1 MPGPSISICIPVR
14 NGAQWLDATID
25 SALAQTRE
33 DFEILVVENA
43 STDGTGD
50 LVRRRSTEDSRI
62 RLERFDRVVSA
73 PANHNWAI
81 RLARGA
87 LVKFLHQDDVLYPAC
102 LERMAAIFE
111 AHPQVG
117 FVFARRHILLEDPD
131 DLEALEW
138 ARRYGTLDE
147 GFTALGEVNRGKEL
161 LAQYLP
167 TFGDSQY
174 QNWIGE
180 PSAVMVR
187 RECFERVGAFSERLR
202 QSWDL
207 ELWLRIFAVFD
218 VGFVAEPL
226 GAFRYH
232 PRSLTTTNARIRADW
247 LDLLWLYEGLL
258 SEAALEPSH
267 GMIRGFRRRQARRV
281 LRRQLGR
288 LRRGDLD
295 LRPLGAYVAHRVRVG
310 RRARSKPPSSQSPA

>member
-1 MPGPSISICIPVR
+1 MPEPTISTCIPVR
-14 NGAQWLDATID
+14 NGVQWIDAAID
-25 SALAQTRE
+25 SALAQTRQ

-62 RLERFDRVVSA
+62 RLERFDRSVSA
-73 PANHNWAI
+73 PASHNWAI
-81 RLARGA
+81 RLARGE
-87 LVKFLHQDDVLYPAC
+87 LVKFLHQDDVLYPDC
-102 LERMAAIFE
+102 LERMAAIFD
-111 AHPQVG
+111 AHPQIG
-117 FVFARRHILLEDPD
+117 FVFARRHILLEHPD
-131 DLEALEW
+131 DPEAVEW
-138 ARRYGTLDE
+138 ARRHGTLHE
-147 GFTALGEVNRGKEL
+147 GFTALGEVNRGEEL

-187 RECFERVGAFSERLR
+187 RECFERVGAFSDRLR

-207 ELWLRIFAVFD
+207 ELWLRIFAVYD
-218 VGFVAEPL
+218 VGFVDEPL

-232 PRSLTTTNARIRADW
+232 PRSLTSTNARVRADW

-258 SEAALEPSH
+258 SEEALQPYH
-267 GMIRGFRRRQARRV
+267 GMIRGFRRRQARRI

-295 LRPLGAYVAHRVRVG
+295 LRPLGAYFAHRARVA
-310 RRARSKPPSSQSPA
+310 RRTRS

>member
-1 MPGPSISICIPVR
+1 MPEPTISTCIPVR
-14 NGAQWLDATID
+14 NGVLWIDAAID

-62 RLERFDRVVSA
+62 RLERFEHPVSA
-73 PANHNWAI
+73 PANHNRAI
-81 RLARGA
+81 RLARGE
-87 LVKFLHQDDVLYPAC
+87 LVKFLHADDVLYPDC
-102 LERMAAIFE
+102 LERMAAIFD

-117 FVFARRHILLEDPD
+117 FVFARRRIVLENPD
-131 DLEALEW
+131 DPEAQEW
-138 ARRYGTLDE
+138 ARRYGTLHG
-147 GFTALGEVNRGKEL
+147 GFAALGEVNRGQVL

-180 PSAVMVR
+180 PSAVMLK
-187 RECFERVGAFSERLR
+187 RECLERVGAFSDRLR

-207 ELWLRIFAVFD
+207 ELWLRMFAVCD
-218 VGFVAEPL
+218 VGFVDEPL

-232 PRSLTTTNARIRADW
+232 PRSLTSTNARVRADW

-258 SEAALEPSH
+258 SEAALEPYH
-267 GMIRGFRRRQARRV
+267 GMIRGFRHRQARRV

-288 LRRGDLD
+288 LRGGDLD
-295 LRPLGAYVAHRVRVG
+295 LRPLGAYFAHRARVA
-310 RRARSKPPSSQSPA
+310 RRTRS

>member
-1 MPGPSISICIPVR
+1 MPGPTISTCIPVR
-14 NGAQWLDATID
+14 NGAQWIDAAID
-25 SALAQTRE
+25 SALAQTRQ

-62 RLERFDRVVSA
+62 RLERFEQPVSA
-73 PANHNWAI
+73 PANHNRAI
-81 RLARGA
+81 RLARGE
-87 LVKFLHQDDVLYPAC
+87 LVKFLHADDVLYPDC
-102 LERMAAIFE
+102 LERMAAIFD

-117 FVFARRHILLEDPD
+117 FVFARRHIQLENPD
-131 DLEALEW
+131 DPEALDW
-138 ARRYGTLDE
+138 ARRYGSLH
-147 GFTALGEVNRGKEL
+147 GSFTALGEVNRGQEL

-187 RECFERVGAFSERLR
+187 RECFERVGAFSDRLR

-207 ELWLRIFAVFD
+207 ELWLRIFAVCE
-218 VGFVAEPL
+218 VGFVDEPL

-232 PRSLTTTNARIRADW
+232 PRSLTSRNARVRADW

-258 SEAALEPSH
+258 SEEALEPYH
-267 GMIRGFRRRQARRV
+267 GMIRRFRHRQARRV

-288 LRRGDLD
+288 LRGGDLD
-295 LRPLGAYVAHRVRVG
+295 LRPLGAYFAHRVRVG
-310 RRARSKPPSSQSPA
+310 RRMRS

>member
-1 MPGPSISICIPVR
+1 MPGPSISTCIPVR
-14 NGAQWLDATID
+14 NGAQWIDAAID

-43 STDGTGD
+43 SSDGTGD

-62 RLERFDRVVSA
+62 RLERFDVSVSA
-73 PANHNWAI
+73 PANHNRAI
-81 RLARGA
+81 RLARGG
-87 LVKFLHQDDVLYPAC
+87 LVKFLHADDVLYPDC
-102 LERMAAIFE
+102 LERMAAIFD
-111 AHPQVG
+111 AHPEVG
-117 FVFARRHILLEDPD
+117 FVFARRHILLENPD
-131 DLEALEW
+131 DPEALEW
-138 ARRYGTLDE
+138 ARRYGTLHD
-147 GFTALGEVNRGKEL
+147 GFTGLGEVNRGHDL

-167 TFGDSQY
+167 RFSDSQY
-174 QNWIGE
+174 QNWIAE

-187 RECFERVGAFSERLR
+187 RECFERVGAFSDRLR

-218 VGFVAEPL
+218 VGFVDEPL

-232 PRSLTTTNARIRADW
+232 PRSLTSTNSRVQADW

-258 SEAALEPSH
+258 SDEALEPSH
-267 GMIRGFRRRQARRV
+267 GMIRGFRRRQTRRI

-288 LRRGDLD
+288 LRRGELD
-295 LRPLGAYVAHRVRVG
+295 LRPLGAYLAHRARVG
-310 RRARSKPPSSQSPA
+310 RRLRS